1 MDHAL
6 GVHMLSATAAER
18 MAYLEPLYSRALC
31 SFPSLSDVLPEIAS
45 LFDNWV
51 VAQHFS
57 SLHKTAE
64 ERVRTQLHNS
74 SPVCVDCTLEVEG
87 SALRPG
93 RMKTRALV
101 YIDWTT
107 LQGAEQKACGED
119 RQRAEQRQ
127 ASATADI
134 TSCIVHWWYIIRM
147 IHPGSDT
154 MPTCQTLNATPSC
167 YAGASS

>member
-1 MDHAL
+1 MKHSCHSCGYRRCGIIPTNGPCP

-57 SLHKTAE
+57 SLHEAAE

-74 SPVCVDCTLEVEG
+74 SPVCVDCTLEVEA
-87 SALRPG
+87 SALRPC
-93 RMKTRALV
+93 RMRTRALV

-107 LQGAEQKACGED
+107 LQGAEQKACGGG
-119 RQRAEQRQ
+119 Q
-127 ASATADI
+127 AACRTT
-134 TSCIVHWWYIIRM
+134 TSISH
-147 IHPGSDT
+147 S
-154 MPTCQTLNATPSC
+154 
-167 YAGASS
+167 